1 MASTPVL
8 YVDVWSDFVCP
19 FCYLETPVLDQLRNA
34 YGEAVEIRWHAFEL
48 QSEQTP
54 LLDPNSETI
63 VNSWENSV
71 QPLATE
77 RGLTMR
83 MPPVAPRSRKA
94 FETAMF
100 ARESG
105 RYDAVHR
112 AIFKAY
118 FEEGID
124 IGDTD
129 ALLDIV
135 AASGVDPELLEEA
148 LDDGTYTDLVIEDEE
163 FAKKLGV
170 SGVPFAVLSRD
181 PAPGKEPPAPNSNS
195 SP

>member
-1 MASTPVL
+1 MAANSARSLSLL
-8 YVDVWSDFVCP
+8 YVDILSDLCP
-19 FCYLETPVLDQLRNA
+19 FCYLETPVLDQLCSA

-48 QSEQTP
+48 RPKPTP

-71 QPLATE
+71 QPLAAE

-105 RYDAVHR
+105 C
-112 AIFKAY
+112 
-118 FEEGID
+118 
-124 IGDTD
+124 
-129 ALLDIV
+129 
-135 AASGVDPELLEEA
+135 
-148 LDDGTYTDLVIEDEE
+148 
-163 FAKKLGV
+163 
-170 SGVPFAVLSRD
+170 
-181 PAPGKEPPAPNSNS
+181 
-195 SP
+195 